1 MKVLLLG
8 VGLQGKV
15 ALHDLVNND
24 SVTEIIAADIDIEA
38 LKQLVETYH
47 YSKVQCEFIDAN
59 NQENINRLMDLKPD
73 LVIDLLPIPFVN
85 RIAKTAIKYGIN
97 LINTLSV
104 SPEIKKLAA
113 EAERKGII
121 VLPEFGLDP
130 GIDLVLLGQAI
141 KGMKEIEV
149 INSYGAGIPTLKA
162 ADNPINYKVTW
173 SLEGVL
179 STYFRRARVIRK
191 GKVVQLEGNELFN
204 QENIHEITIKDIGK
218 LEAFPNGD
226 VLRYLPSIGI
236 EEESAEFKS
245 IKEMGRYTMRWPGHC
260 AFWKKLV
267 DLHLLDD
274 EPIDMEGKVIDRRK
288 FLTKVIEPH
297 IQLEENEEDL
307 AILLIELIGKKNG
320 EKTRVV
326 YQLIDKRDLAT
337 GFTAM
342 SRTVGY
348 TVSIGAQLI
357 GNGKITKKG
366 ILSPVND
373 IPYDIF
379 TKELEKRGI
388 IIQKTIEPFRE

>member
-15 ALHDLVNND
+15 ALHDLVNSD
-24 SVTEIIAADIDIEA
+24 TVTEVIAADINIQA
-38 LKQLVETYH
+38 IKQLVETRQ
-47 YSKVQCEFIDAN
+47 YSKVQCKFIDAN
-59 NQENINRLMDLKPD
+59 NQENINQLMDLRPD
-73 LVIDLLPIPFVN
+73 IVIDLLPIPFMN
-85 RIAKTAIKYGIN
+85 RIAKSAIRKGLN

-104 SPEIKKLAA
+104 SPEIKKLAE
-113 EAERKGII
+113 EAESKRIT

-130 GIDLVLLGQAI
+130 GIDLVLLGQAA

-149 INSYGAGIPTLKA
+149 INSYGAGIPTFDA

-179 STYFRRARVIRK
+179 FTYLRSARIIRN
-191 GKVVQLEGNELFN
+191 GKVVQLKGNELFN
-204 QENIHEITIKDIGK
+204 QENTHEIVINDIGK

-226 VLRYLPSIGI
+226 ALRYLPSIDI
-236 EEESAEFKS
+236 EKQSEEFKS

-274 EPIDMEGKVIDRRK
+274 EPINIDGKEIDRKR
-288 FLTKVIEPH
+288 FLAKVIEPY
-297 IQLEENEEDL
+297 IQLKENEVDL
-307 AILLIELIGKKNG
+307 AILLIEIIGKKNG
-320 EKTRVV
+320 KKSRVV
-326 YQLIDKRDLAT
+326 YQLIDKRDLTT

-366 ILSPVND
+366 ILSPVKD

-379 TKELEKRGI
+379 TKELEQRGI
-388 IIQKTIEPFRE
+388 IIKKTIKPF

>member
-15 ALHDLVNND
+15 ALHDLVNSD
-24 SVTEIIAADIDIEA
+24 TVTKVIAADINIEA
-38 LKQLVETYH
+38 IKQLVETKQ

-59 NQENINRLMDLKPD
+59 NQENINRLMDLRPD
-73 LVIDLLPIPFVN
+73 IVIDLLPIPFVN
-85 RIAKTAIKYGIN
+85 RIAKSAIKKGIN

-104 SPEIKKLAA
+104 SPEIKKLAG
-113 EAERKGII
+113 EAESKGIS

-130 GIDLVLLGQAI
+130 GIDLVLLGQAV
-141 KGMKEIEV
+141 KGMKELEV
-149 INSYGAGIPTLKA
+149 INSYGAGIPTLEV

-179 STYFRRARVIRK
+179 STYLRSSRLIRNSK
-191 GKVVQLEGNELFN
+191 IVQLEGNELFN
-204 QENIHEITIKDIGK
+204 QENIHEIVINDIGK

-226 VLRYLPSIGI
+226 ALRYLPSIGI
-236 EEESAEFKS
+236 EKQSDEFKS

-274 EPIDMEGKVIDRRK
+274 EPINIDGKEIDRKR
-288 FLTKVIEPH
+288 FLAKVIEPH
-297 IQLEENEEDL
+297 IQLKENEEDL
-307 AILLIELIGKKNG
+307 AILLIEIIGKKNG
-320 EKTRVV
+320 EETRVI

-379 TKELEKRGI
+379 KKELQKREI
-388 IIQKTIEPFRE
+388 IIKSTTEPFQK

>member
-24 SVTEIIAADIDIEA
+24 SVTEIIAADINIEA
-38 LKQLVETYH
+38 LKQLAETNQ

-59 NQENINRLMDLKPD
+59 NQENINRLMDLRPD

-113 EAERKGII
+113 EAERKELI

-179 STYFRRARVIRK
+179 STYLRKARVIRN
-191 GKVVQLEGNELFN
+191 GKIVQFEGNELFN
-204 QENIHEITIKDIGK
+204 
-218 LEAFPNGD
+218 
-226 VLRYLPSIGI
+226 
-236 EEESAEFKS
+236 
-245 IKEMGRYTMRWPGHC
+245 
-260 AFWKKLV
+260 
-267 DLHLLDD
+267 
-274 EPIDMEGKVIDRRK
+274 
-288 FLTKVIEPH
+288 
-297 IQLEENEEDL
+297 
-307 AILLIELIGKKNG
+307 
-320 EKTRVV
+320 
-326 YQLIDKRDLAT
+326 
-337 GFTAM
+337 
-342 SRTVGY
+342 
-348 TVSIGAQLI
+348 
-357 GNGKITKKG
+357 
-366 ILSPVND
+366 
-373 IPYDIF
+373 
-379 TKELEKRGI
+379 
-388 IIQKTIEPFRE
+388 

>member
-1 MKVLLLG
+1 
-8 VGLQGKV
+8 
-15 ALHDLVNND
+15 
-24 SVTEIIAADIDIEA
+24 
-38 LKQLVETYH
+38 
-47 YSKVQCEFIDAN
+47 
-59 NQENINRLMDLKPD
+59 
-73 LVIDLLPIPFVN
+73 
-85 RIAKTAIKYGIN
+85 
-97 LINTLSV
+97 
-104 SPEIKKLAA
+104 
-113 EAERKGII
+113 
-121 VLPEFGLDP
+121 
-130 GIDLVLLGQAI
+130 
-141 KGMKEIEV
+141 MKEIEV
-149 INSYGAGIPTLKA
+149 INSYGAGIPTFKA

-179 STYFRRARVIRK
+179 STYFRSARIIRN

-236 EEESAEFKS
+236 DQQSDEFKA

-274 EPIDMEGKVIDRRK
+274 EPIDLDGKIIDRRR
-288 FLTKVIEPH
+288 FLAKVIEPH
-297 IQLEENEEDL
+297 IQLRENEEDL

-326 YQLIDKRDLAT
+326 YQLIDKRDLTT

-348 TVSIGAQLI
+348 TVSIGATLI
-357 GNGKITKKG
+357 GNGNITKKG

-379 TKELEKRGI
+379 TKELKKRGI
-388 IIQKTIEPFRE
+388 EIKSTVEPFQ

>member
-15 ALHDLVNND
+15 ALHDLVKSD
-24 SVTEIIAADIDIEA
+24 TVSEVIAADLDIA
-38 LKQLVETYH
+38 SLKQLVETKQYA
-47 YSKVQCEFIDAN
+47 KVRCEFLDAN
-59 NQENINRLMDLKPD
+59 NQENINQLMALKPD
-73 LVIDLLPIPFVN
+73 IVIDLLPIPYVN
-85 RIAKTAIKYGIN
+85 RIAKSAIKTGIN
-97 LINTLSV
+97 LINTLSL
-104 SPEIKKLAA
+104 SPEMKELAG
-113 EAERKGII
+113 EAKSKGIT

-130 GIDLVLLGQAI
+130 GIDLVLLGQALR
-141 KGMKEIEV
+141 GMEDVEV
-149 INSYGAGIPTLKA
+149 INSYGAGIPTLEA

-179 STYFRRARVIRK
+179 STYFRKARIIRN
-191 GKVVQLEGNELFN
+191 GRVVQLKGNELFSP
-204 QENIHEITIKDIGK
+204 ENIHDIKIDDIGK

-236 EEESAEFKS
+236 EEHSDKFKL

-274 EPIDMEGKVIDRRK
+274 EPIVIDGNEINRQNYLAKVIG
-288 FLTKVIEPH
+288 PH
-297 IQLEENEEDL
+297 IQLENDEKDL
-307 AILLIELIGKKNG
+307 AILLIEVIGKKNS
-320 EKTRVV
+320 EKTRVI
-326 YQLIDKRDLAT
+326 YQLIDKRDLIT

-348 TVSIGAQLI
+348 TVSIGAQMI
-357 GNGKITKKG
+357 GNGKIAQTG

-379 TKELEKRGI
+379 KHELNKRGI
-388 IIQKTIEPFRE
+388 NIRSYIESF

>member
-15 ALHDLVNND
+15 ALHNLVNNE
-24 SVTEIIAADIDIEA
+24 SVTEIIAADINIEA
-38 LKQLVETYH
+38 LKQLVETNQYR
-47 YSKVQCEFIDAN
+47 KVQCEFIDAN
-59 NQENINRLMDLKPD
+59 NQENINQLMDLRPD

-85 RIAKTAIKYGIN
+85 KIAKTAIEYGIN

-141 KGMKEIEV
+141 KGMKDIEV
-149 INSYGAGIPTLKA
+149 INSYGAGIPILKA
-162 ADNPINYKVTW
+162 TDNPINYKVTW

-179 STYFRRARVIRK
+179 STYFRSARIIRE
-191 GKVVQLEGNELFN
+191 GKVVQIKGNELFN
-204 QENIHEITIKDIGK
+204 QENIHEITINELGK

-226 VLRYLPSIGI
+226 ALRYLPSIGI
-236 EEESAEFKS
+236 KEHSDEFKS
-245 IKEMGRYTMRWPGHC
+245 IREMGRYTMRWPGHC

-274 EPIDMEGKVIDRRK
+274 NPIVINGREIDRK
-288 FLTKVIEPH
+288 KYLAKVIEPY
-297 IQLEENEEDL
+297 IQLKENEKDL
-307 AILLIELIGKKNG
+307 AILLIEVIGKKNG
-320 EKTRVV
+320 EKTRIV
-326 YQLIDKRDLAT
+326 YQLIDKRDLNT

-357 GNGKITKKG
+357 GDGKITKKG

-379 TKELEKRGI
+379 KKELEKREI
-388 IIQKTIEPFRE
+388 IIRTTIESIQ

>member
-24 SVTEIIAADIDIEA
+24 SVTEIVAADINIEA
-38 LKQLVETYH
+38 LKQLVETNQ
-47 YSKVQCEFIDAN
+47 YSKVQCEFIDAS
-59 NQENINRLMDLKPD
+59 NQENVNQLMELKPD

-141 KGMKEIEV
+141 KGMKEVEV

-179 STYFRRARVIRK
+179 STYFRSARIIRN
-191 GKVVQLEGNELFN
+191 GMIVQLEGNELFN
-204 QENIHEITIKDIGK
+204 QKNIHEITIKDIGK

-236 EEESAEFKS
+236 DEQSDEFKS

-274 EPIDMEGKVIDRRK
+274 EPIDIDGKVIDRRK
-288 FLTKVIEPH
+288 FLAKVIEPH
-297 IQLEENEEDL
+297 IQLEKNEEDL
-307 AILLIELIGKKNG
+307 AILLIELIGKKKG

-326 YQLIDKRDLAT
+326 YQLIDKRDLTT

-379 TKELEKRGI
+379 KNELNKRGI
-388 IIQKTIEPFRE
+388 IIKSTTEPVQK

>member
-24 SVTEIIAADIDIEA
+24 SVTEIIAADINLEA
-38 LKQLVETYH
+38 LKQLVETNR
-47 YSKVQCEFIDAN
+47 YSKVQCRFIDAN
-59 NQENINRLMDLKPD
+59 NQENINQLMELRPD

-85 RIAKTAIKYGIN
+85 RIAKTAIEYGIN

-179 STYFRRARVIRK
+179 STYFRSARIIRK
-191 GKVVQLEGNELFN
+191 GKVIQIKGNELFN
-204 QENIHEITIKDIGK
+204 QENIHEITINDIGK

-226 VLRYLPSIGI
+226 ALRYLPSIGI
-236 EEESAEFKS
+236 KEQSDEFKS
-245 IKEMGRYTMRWPGHC
+245 IREMGRFTMRWPGHC

-274 EPIDMEGKVIDRRK
+274 EPIDIDGKVIDRRK
-288 FLTKVIEPH
+288 FLAKVIEPY

-320 EKTRVV
+320 QKTRVI
-326 YQLIDKRDLAT
+326 YQLIDKRDLTT

-357 GNGKITKKG
+357 GNGDITKKG

-373 IPYDIF
+373 IPYEIF
-379 TKELEKRGI
+379 TKELKKRGI
-388 IIQKTIEPFRE
+388 TIKSAVEPFQ

>member
-15 ALHDLVNND
+15 ALHDLVNSD
-24 SVTEIIAADIDIEA
+24 TVTEIIAADINVDT
-38 LKQLVETYH
+38 LKQLVETKQ
-47 YSKVQCEFIDAN
+47 YSKVQCEFLDAN
-59 NQENINRLMDLKPD
+59 NQDRINQLMALKPD
-73 LVIDLLPIPFVN
+73 IVIDLLPIPFVN
-85 RIAKTAIKYGIN
+85 RIAKSAIKNGIN

-104 SPEIKKLAA
+104 SPEINALAG
-113 EAERKGII
+113 EAESKGVT

-149 INSYGAGIPTLKA
+149 INSYGAGIPALEA
-162 ADNPINYKVTW
+162 ANNPINYKVTW

-179 STYFRRARVIRK
+179 STYFRKARIIRN
-191 GKVVQLEGNELFN
+191 GKVVQLNGNELFN
-204 QENIHEITIKDIGK
+204 PENVREIVVNDVGK

-236 EEESAEFKS
+236 EEQSDEFKS
-245 IKEMGRYTMRWPGHC
+245 VKEMGRYTMRWPGHC

-274 EPIDMEGKVIDRRK
+274 EPINFDGKKIDRRS
-288 FLTKVIEPH
+288 FLTKVISPH
-297 IQLEENEEDL
+297 IQLKDNERDL
-307 AILLIELIGKKNG
+307 AILLIELIGNRIGK
-320 EKTRVV
+320 KTRVV
-326 YQLIDKRDLAT
+326 YQLIDKRDLTT

-357 GNGKITKKG
+357 GTGKITKKG

-379 TKELEKRGI
+379 RDELNNRGI
-388 IIQKTIEPFRE
+388 NIKSSIEPFQS